1 MTRKTPKNISIAIG
15 VFAIMQTSFGIG
27 MITCCVIMDSKLKT
41 FLTPYWSAIPLLLTG
56 FIGIVVPFTRNQCIL
71 TVYLL
76 VNIFITLIVLVSIAF
91 TWLTLESYERALSSS
106 SGCRNVRMD
115 CRCERG
121 SYVQTLKGVQCHQLK
136 TIAVLVEIL
145 TTLGCLGAAA
155 SLATCICGCMAICC
169 LSSSVSEAPMTIE
182 IRSRDD
188 RMNVRQLSP
197 ISIDEDVVS
206 STSLE
211 DVSNDPDI
219 IRYRPT
225 EGIQPLQPPPPPAPL
240 TFQPAIPSYV
250 F

>member
-41 FLTPYWSAIPLLLTG
+41 FLTPYWSSIPLLLTG
-56 FIGIVVPFTRNQCIL
+56 LIGIIVPFTRNQCIL

-91 TWLTLESYERALSSS
+91 TWLTLESYDRALGSQA
-106 SGCRNVRMD
+106 GCRNERMD
-115 CRCERG
+115 CICERG
-121 SYVQTLKGVQCHQLK
+121 SYKQTLKGVQCHQLK
-136 TIAVLVEIL
+136 TIAVLTEIL

-169 LSSSVSEAPMTIE
+169 NTASTVAEAPIE
-182 IRSRDD
+182 V
-188 RMNVRQLSP
+188 MNRNVATNMRQMSP
-197 ISIDEDVVS
+197 ISIDDDVVS
-206 STSLE
+206 TTSLE
-211 DVSNDPDI
+211 DVSNDPGI
-219 IRYRPT
+219 IRFRPT
-225 EGIQPLQPPPPPAPL
+225 EGIQPLPPPPPAPL
-240 TFQPAIPSYV
+240 TFQPATPSYV

>member
-27 MITCCVIMDSKLKT
+27 MITCCVIMDGKLRT
-41 FLTPYWSAIPLLLTG
+41 FLTPYWSSIPLLLTG
-56 FIGIVVPFTRNQCIL
+56 FIGIIVPFTRNQCIL

-155 SLATCICGCMAICC
+155 SVATCICGCMAICC
-169 LSSSVSEAPMTIE
+169 LSSSVAEAPLEVRPRREDMNTI
-182 IRSRDD
+182 
-188 RMNVRQLSP
+188 RQLSP
-197 ISIDEDVVS
+197 ISIDDDVVS
-206 STSLE
+206 TTSLE
-211 DVSNDPDI
+211 DVSNDPGI

-225 EGIQPLQPPPPPAPL
+225 EGIQPLQPPPPAPL